1 MDRTNPFSQDS
12 GFSGDR
18 MYPFLPLLGIL
29 ITSPVPQDI
38 EKMRSL
44 LVLSKTVFFQQGI
57 QPGPGQPGNPAGC
70 FDMVF

>member
-38 EKMRSL
+38 EKNEKFTG
-44 LVLSKTVFFQQGI
+44 VK
-57 QPGPGQPGNPAGC
+57 
-70 FDMVF
+70 